1 MVELLN
7 QELFYNKNIIKE
19 NTLYKD
25 FESEYLVSVFN
36 LLYVQLNKSKILQN
50 VC

>member
-36 LLYVQLNKSKILQN
+36 LLYVQLNKSNILQN